1 VSRTDDF
8 ERAVSRAVTKRH
20 GTLKDDLV
28 RLRDDAGIT
37 RAALARTARVDA
49 TFLARIEDGSE
60 RPSIETY
67 QRLAAALGADLST
80 RIYPNTGPAVRD
92 RHQARILEV
101 TLAAAHPRWQPF
113 LEVGVREPVRGSID
127 LALHDLGAHVLV
139 ATEIESEL
147 RRIEQQIR
155 WSMDKAAALQSWE
168 GWAHLDDRPHISRLL
183 IVRRTRVTRAVVSEF
198 ERQIRTAYPAHP
210 NDALA
215 ALTGTA
221 PWPGPAMVWAL
232 VDGAR
237 TRLLSG
243 R

>member
-1 VSRTDDF
+1 MSRPDDF
-8 ERAVSRAVTKRH
+8 ELGVSRATAKRH
-20 GTLKDDLV
+20 ATLKDDLI

-49 TFLARIEDGSE
+49 AYLGRIEDGSE

-92 RHQARILEV
+92 RHQARIVEV
-101 TLAAAHPRWQPF
+101 TLADAHPRWHAF

-127 LALHDLGAHVLV
+127 LGLHDPAERIFV

-147 RRIEQQIR
+147 RRLEQQIR
-155 WSMDKAAALQSWE
+155 WSMDKAAALPSWE
-168 GWAHLDDRPHISRLL
+168 GWLRLREQPRISRLL
-183 IVRRTRVTRAVVSEF
+183 IVRRTRATSGVVRDF

-210 NDALA
+210 DDAL

-232 VDGAR
+232 VDGR
-237 TRLLSG
+237 RSRLLPG